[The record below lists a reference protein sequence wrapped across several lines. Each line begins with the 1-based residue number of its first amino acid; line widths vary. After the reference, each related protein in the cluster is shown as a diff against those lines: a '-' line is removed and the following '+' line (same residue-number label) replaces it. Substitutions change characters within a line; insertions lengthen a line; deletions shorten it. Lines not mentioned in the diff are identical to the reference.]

1 MNKKAAHARR
11 AEKLLRVG
19 LYDLDNVLGK
29 GNFAIV
35 RLGVH
40 KLTKTKVAV
49 KIVDKGDLDAENL
62 KKISREIEIM
72 RKLSHRHII
81 QLYQVMETESMIY
94 IVTEYAAN
102 GEIFDHLVRNGR
114 MSEGRACR
122 VFTQILSAVKYCH
135 TQGVVHRDLK
145 AENLLLDSDNNI
157 KLADFGFSNFFSR
170 DRLLSTWCG
179 SPPYAAPELFEGKQ
193 YVGPKADIWSL
204 GVVLYVL
211 VSGSLPFDGATL
223 QELRSRVVGCQY
235 RVPFFLSEQCE
246 HLLKGLLVIDPE
258 RRLSLEQIASHQWTL
273 KWSRAGDPQ
282 TAQMLD
288 VIARP
293 PSAGGGADADGA
305 ALPSPPP
312 PPPVGPIKE
321 NIVDYIVRAVNVA
334 SETVIECV
342 RQNKCDDISAMYHML
357 DDSLAEAER
366 AAAKETKAAA
376 AVSAAANIVV
386 PSVVLSTSPSLPS
399 PSVPPPPPLSPTSMT
414 PFFQH
419 GAALPPSS
427 SGSSSPRGP
436 TEIFNEGNLDASQLY
451 SDLLQYQRQQL
462 ENDKLLM
469 IRRHTLGPGQSPM
482 NPWDVTPLPLNFQHM
497 PDYNILPQIN
507 LTQNFDLVGNLPPE
521 KFSVKDQHLLKPPPT
536 LEITSIHGRRN
547 SDGGGYFG
555 FTKSAEAP
563 ASVMVASFGGSS
575 SGSGGEGSEEGAEQ
589 QQQQQQRQQG
599 SSSLSNSG
607 GCAHLQDRKR
617 RSGIMARPPEINPEL
632 VKEVEIRMSQSPV
645 PPMSPSAV
653 SSLMAPSP
661 PIFAATPTSPSKPG
675 GVVSSGGGG
684 GSIRERR
691 RNCLS
696 TVMENKAAAA
706 TKDLVGGGLSG
717 GGGGSTL
724 SAATTHTPHPPYS
737 PHRRQSEGSPSFFHA
752 NSRPLSQQ
760 NWNNEVAPMID
771 VKTLQEECR
780 RLHVETSAAA
790 VVAGT
795 SASSTASNSLESSAA
810 SSSNF
815 LLRPPSPTAKNGFNH
830 RRLSD
835 SVVAH
840 GGGDDAA
847 MSRLRPS
854 PSSQSAASE
863 PIQQLY
869 NDMYN
874 TEPLSGHGMS
884 AVAVSAIGDNC
895 RAAAGAASAASATAQ
910 QSSRRFSCP
919 TSPVHYH
926 QPLVNSRAPLHLQQQ
941 QQQQHLHQQQHPSSS
956 VIQNLQSLCLQQ
968 KVEAAAKERS
978 PTTAGNG
985 TAAGSRFKGSIT
997 QGVPSWTATT
1007 PTRGAARG
1015 ASLQEHSV
1023 SDPPSGT
1030 PPPTPTSGHHLGSS
1044 GSLAPAA
1051 MNHSKSFD
1059 DSYNKRQQQHLLS
1072 PRLSMS
1078 ADEYAMRR
1086 RQHEEMAAALAA
1098 AYGKGENNPQ
1108 ISVTGVSGDE
1118 IKLVLN
1124 DHPMDES
1131 S

>member
-1 MNKKAAHARR
+1 MNKKAARR

-49 KIVDKGDLDAENL
+49 KIVDKADLDADNL

-72 RKLSHRHII
+72 RKLSHSHII

-114 MSEGRACR
+114 MSEGEACR

-135 TQGVVHRDLK
+135 THGVVHRDLK
-145 AENLLLDSDNNI
+145 AENLLLDGDNNI
-157 KLADFGFSNFFSR
+157 KLADFGFSNFYSPN
-170 DRLLSTWCG
+170 DLLSTWCG

-246 HLLKGLLVIDPE
+246 QLLKGLLVIDPE
-258 RRLSLEQIASHQWTL
+258 RRLSLEQIASHQWSL
-273 KWSRAGDPQ
+273 KWRGDSDSR
-282 TAQMLD
+282 TADLLD

-293 PSAGGGADADGA
+293 ARPPVVGGADSA
-305 ALPSPPP
+305 PS
-312 PPPVGPIKE
+312 VVEPINE
-321 NIVDYIVRAVNVA
+321 SVVDYIVRAVNVA
-334 SETVIECV
+334 SETVIDCV

-357 DDSLAEAER
+357 DLSLAEAER
-366 AAAKETKAAA
+366 EAARLAAKAATAAA
-376 AVSAAANIVV
+376 AAAAAIAAPAATNIVI
-386 PSVVLSTSPSLPS
+386 PSVVLSTSPSLPTM
-399 PSVPPPPPLSPTSMT
+399 PPPPPPPLSPTSMS

-419 GAALPPSS
+419 GAALPSS

-436 TEIFNEGNLDASQLY
+436 TEIFNEDSLDASQLY
-451 SDLLQYQRQQL
+451 NDLQQYQQQL
-462 ENDKLLM
+462 ENEKLLM

-497 PDYNILPQIN
+497 PEYNILPQIN

-536 LEITSIHGRRN
+536 LEVTSIHGRRN

-563 ASVMVASFGGSS
+563 ASVMAASLCGSS
-575 SGSGGEGSEEGAEQ
+575 SGSGGSGGEGSEERVDQ
-589 QQQQQQRQQG
+589 Q
-599 SSSLSNSG
+599 SSLSNSG
-607 GCAHLQDRKR
+607 GSVQLQDRKR
-617 RSGIMARPPEINPEL
+617 RSGIMARPPDINPEL

-645 PPMSPSAV
+645 PPMSPTLPQQTP
-653 SSLMAPSP
+653 SLMAPSP
-661 PIFAATPTSPSKPG
+661 PTFATTPTSPSKPG
-675 GVVSSGGGG
+675 AGGAIPGGG

-696 TVMENKAAAA
+696 TVMENKAAMAA
-706 TKDLVGGGLSG
+706 IKD
-717 GGGGSTL
+717 
-724 SAATTHTPHPPYS
+724 SAAVGNGSPMSSAAATHTPHPPYS
-737 PHRRQSEGSPSFFHA
+737 PHRRQSEGSQSFFHA
-752 NSRPLSQQ
+752 NRPLSQQ
-760 NWNNEVAPMID
+760 SWNNEVAPMID

-780 RLHVETSAAA
+780 RLHTETSA
-790 VVAGT
+790 
-795 SASSTASNSLESSAA
+795 ASSTASNSLESSTT
-810 SSSNF
+810 NF
-815 LLRPPSPTAKNGFNH
+815 LLRPPSPTSKNGLSH

-840 GGGDDAA
+840 GGGGDDSE
-847 MSRLRPS
+847 SRMK
-854 PSSQSAASE
+854 PSSSSHSAVSE

-874 TEPLSGHGMS
+874 TGPASGQGS
-884 AVAVSAIGDNC
+884 LTASVIGSVSG
-895 RAAAGAASAASATAQ
+895 ASATAQ
-910 QSSRRFSCP
+910 PSSRRFSCP

-926 QPLVNSRAPLHLQQQ
+926 HQHLIAAGGGGGVNSRAPLQVQQHQPPPPPQQQ
-941 QQQQHLHQQQHPSSS
+941 QLHPPSSS

-968 KVEAAAKERS
+968 KVEAASRESS
-978 PTTAGNG
+978 PAPTVGNG
-985 TAAGSRFKGSIT
+985 TAASSRFKGSIT

-1007 PTRGAARG
+1007 PTRGVTRHPALKQP
-1015 ASLQEHSV
+1015 ASLSAAAAGQPSV
-1023 SDPPSGT
+1023 SSSPSCT
-1030 PPPTPTSGHHLGSS
+1030 QPLTSSSGCHLGSS
-1044 GSLAPAA
+1044 GSLTSTA

-1059 DSYNKRQQQHLLS
+1059 DSYKRQIYQQHPLA
-1072 PRLSMS
+1072 PRLSLG
-1078 ADEYAMRR
+1078 ADEYAVQRR
-1086 RQHEEMAAALAA
+1086 REHEQMAAALAA
-1098 AYGKGENNPQ
+1098 YGTGDNNPQ
-1108 ISVTGVSGDE
+1108 ISVTSVGGDE

-1124 DHPMDES
+1124 DQAMDES
-1131 S
+1131 I

>member
-1 MNKKAAHARR
+1 MNKKATRR

-19 LYDLDNVLGK
+19 LYDLDHVLGK

-49 KIVDKGDLDAENL
+49 KIVDKGDLDADNL

-94 IVTEYAAN
+94 IVTEFAAN

-114 MSEGRACR
+114 MSEGEACR

-135 TQGVVHRDLK
+135 THGVVHRDLK
-145 AENLLLDSDNNI
+145 AENLLLDADNNI
-157 KLADFGFSNFFSR
+157 KLADFGFSNFYSPN
-170 DRLLSTWCG
+170 DLLSTWCG

-246 HLLKGLLVIDPE
+246 QLLKGLLVIDPE
-258 RRLSLEQIASHQWTL
+258 RRLSLEQIASHPWSL
-273 KWSRAGDPQ
+273 KWRDGDPR
-282 TAQMLD
+282 TADLLD

-293 PSAGGGADADGA
+293 GRPTLVGADSA
-305 ALPSPPP
+305 PS
-312 PPPVGPIKE
+312 VVKPINE
-321 NIVDYIVRAVNVA
+321 SVVDYIVRAVNVA
-334 SETVIECV
+334 SETVLDCV

-357 DDSLAEAER
+357 ELSLAEAESE
-366 AAAKETKAAA
+366 AARLAARVATAAA
-376 AVSAAANIVV
+376 AAAASAATAPAATNIVV
-386 PSVVLSTSPSLPS
+386 PSVVLSTSPSLPKM
-399 PSVPPPPPLSPTSMT
+399 PPPPPPPLSPTSMS

-419 GAALPPSS
+419 GAALPST
-427 SGSSSPRGP
+427 SGTSSPRGP
-436 TEIFNEGNLDASQLY
+436 TEIFNEDSLDASQLY
-451 SDLLQYQRQQL
+451 NDLQQYQRQL
-462 ENDKLLM
+462 ENEKLLS

-482 NPWDVTPLPLNFQHM
+482 NPWDITPLPLNFQHM

-536 LEITSIHGRRN
+536 LEVASIHGRRN

-563 ASVMVASFGGSS
+563 ASIMAASLCGSS
-575 SGSGGEGSEEGAEQ
+575 SGGEGSEEGADQ
-589 QQQQQQRQQG
+589 Q
-599 SSSLSNSG
+599 SSLSNSG
-607 GCAHLQDRKR
+607 GSAQLQDRKR

-645 PPMSPSAV
+645 PPMSPTLPLQTP
-653 SSLMAPSP
+653 SLMAPSP
-661 PIFAATPTSPSKPG
+661 PMFATTPTSPSKPG
-675 GVVSSGGGG
+675 GSGGALPATIPSGG

-696 TVMENKAAAA
+696 TVMENKAAIAA
-706 TKDLVGGGLSG
+706 IKESASVGN
-717 GGGGSTL
+717 GSPMSPSL
-724 SAATTHTPHPPYS
+724 AATHTPHPPYS
-737 PHRRQSEGSPSFFHA
+737 PHRRQSEGSQSFFHA
-752 NSRPLSQQ
+752 NRPLSQQ
-760 NWNNEVAPMID
+760 NWNSEVAPIID

-780 RLHVETSAAA
+780 RLHVETSAA
-790 VVAGT
+790 
-795 SASSTASNSLESSAA
+795 SSTASNSLEGSAA
-810 SSSNF
+810 NSSNF
-815 LLRPPSPTAKNGFNH
+815 LLRPPSPTSKNGLNH

-840 GGGDDAA
+840 GGGDDSE
-847 MSRLRPS
+847 SRLRPS
-854 PSSQSAASE
+854 SSSHSAASE

-874 TEPLSGHGMS
+874 TEPASGQGS
-884 AVAVSAIGDNC
+884 LAASVIGGG
-895 RAAAGAASAASATAQ
+895 AGASASAQ
-910 QSSRRFSCP
+910 PSSRRFSCP

-926 QPLVNSRAPLHLQQQ
+926 HQHLAAGGGVNSRVPLHV
-941 QQQQHLHQQQHPSSS
+941 QQHQPQQPLHPPSSS

-968 KVEAAAKERS
+968 KVEAASRESS
-978 PTTAGNG
+978 PTPAVGNG

-1007 PTRGAARG
+1007 PTRGVTRHPSLKQP
-1015 ASLQEHSV
+1015 ASLSAAAQ
-1023 SDPPSGT
+1023 PSASSPSCT
-1030 PPPTPTSGHHLGSS
+1030 RPLTSSSGCRLGSS
-1044 GSLAPAA
+1044 GSLTPTA

-1059 DSYNKRQQQHLLS
+1059 DSYKRQIYQQLPLA
-1072 PRLSMS
+1072 PRLSLG
-1078 ADEYAMRR
+1078 ADEYAAQRR
-1086 RQHEEMAAALAA
+1086 REQEQMAAALAA
-1098 AYGKGENNPQ
+1098 YGAGENNPQ
-1108 ISVTGVSGDE
+1108 ISVTSVGGDE

-1124 DHPMDES
+1124 DQAMDES

>member
-1 MNKKAAHARR
+1 MNKKAARR

-19 LYDLDNVLGK
+19 LYELDNVLGK

-49 KIVDKGDLDAENL
+49 KIVDKADLDADNL

-94 IVTEYAAN
+94 IVTEFAAN

-114 MSEGRACR
+114 MSEGEACR

-135 TQGVVHRDLK
+135 THGVVHRDLK
-145 AENLLLDSDNNI
+145 AENLLLDRENNI
-157 KLADFGFSNFFSR
+157 KLADFGFANFYSPT
-170 DRLLSTWCG
+170 DLLSTWCG

-246 HLLKGLLVIDPE
+246 QLLKGLLVIDPE
-258 RRLSLEQIASHQWTL
+258 RRLSLEQIASHQWSL
-273 KWSRAGDPQ
+273 KWRDSDPRTADLLDAMAGPVRHPDPSS
-282 TAQMLD
+282 
-288 VIARP
+288 
-293 PSAGGGADADGA
+293 SAADRINEG
-305 ALPSPPP
+305 
-312 PPPVGPIKE
+312 V
-321 NIVDYIVRAVNVA
+321 VDYIVRAVNVA
-334 SETVIECV
+334 SETVIDCV
-342 RQNKCDDISAMYHML
+342 RQNKCDDLSAMYHML
-357 DDSLAEAER
+357 DLSLAEAER
-366 AAAKETKAAA
+366 EAARQAAKAAPASSAAA
-376 AVSAAANIVV
+376 ASPAVNNIVV
-386 PSVVLSTSPSLPS
+386 PSVVLSTSPSLPMM
-399 PSVPPPPPLSPTSMT
+399 PPPPAPPLSPTSMS

-419 GAALPPSS
+419 GAALPSS
-427 SGSSSPRGP
+427 SGSNSPRGP
-436 TEIFNEGNLDASQLY
+436 TEIFNEESLDASHLY
-451 SDLLQYQRQQL
+451 SDLQQYQRQL
-462 ENDKLLM
+462 ETEKLLT

-497 PDYNILPQIN
+497 PEYNILPQIN

-536 LEITSIHGRRN
+536 LEVTSIHGRRN

-555 FTKSAEAP
+555 FTKSTEAP
-563 ASVMVASFGGSS
+563 ASVMAGSRCGSS
-575 SGSGGEGSEEGAEQ
+575 SGSGGEGSEEGVDQ
-589 QQQQQQRQQG
+589 Q
-599 SSSLSNSG
+599 SSLSNSG
-607 GCAHLQDRKR
+607 GSAHLQDRKR

-632 VKEVEIRMSQSPV
+632 VKEVEIRMTQSPV
-645 PPMSPSAV
+645 PPMSPTLPQQTT
-653 SSLMAPSP
+653 SLIAPSP
-661 PIFAATPTSPSKPG
+661 PIFATTPTSPCKPG
-675 GVVSSGGGG
+675 AGGGGAVPSGGGGG

-696 TVMENKAAAA
+696 TVMENKASTVSIKDSAVAA
-706 TKDLVGGGLSG
+706 GN
-717 GGGGSTL
+717 GSPM
-724 SAATTHTPHPPYS
+724 SSVAATHTPHPPYS
-737 PHRRQSEGSPSFFHA
+737 PHRRQSEGSQSFFHA
-752 NSRPLSQQ
+752 NRPLSQQ
-760 NWNNEVAPMID
+760 SWNNEVSPMID

-780 RLHVETSAAA
+780 RLHIETSA
-790 VVAGT
+790 G
-795 SASSTASNSLESSAA
+795 SSTASNSLESSTTN
-810 SSSNF
+810 SSNF
-815 LLRPPSPTAKNGFNH
+815 LLRPPSPTSNDGLSH

-835 SVVAH
+835 SVVAQS
-840 GGGDDAA
+840 GGDDSE
-847 MSRLRPS
+847 SRMKT
-854 PSSQSAASE
+854 SSSSHSAASE

-874 TEPLSGHGMS
+874 TGPASGQGS
-884 AVAVSAIGDNC
+884 LAVTGIG
-895 RAAAGAASAASATAQ
+895 GGSVASATAQ
-910 QSSRRFSCP
+910 PSSRRFSCP

-926 QPLVNSRAPLHLQQQ
+926 HQHLVAVSGSGVNSRVPLHVQQQ
-941 QQQQHLHQQQHPSSS
+941 LHPPSSS

-968 KVEAAAKERS
+968 KVEAASRESS
-978 PTTAGNG
+978 PTPAVGNG

-1007 PTRGAARG
+1007 PTRGITRHPALKQP
-1015 ASLQEHSV
+1015 ASLSAAAQSSV
-1023 SDPPSGT
+1023 SSSPSCT
-1030 PPPTPTSGHHLGSS
+1030 QPLTSSSGCHLGSS
-1044 GSLAPAA
+1044 GSLTSTA

-1059 DSYNKRQQQHLLS
+1059 DSYKSHIYQQQLLA
-1072 PRLSMS
+1072 PRLSLG
-1078 ADEYAMRR
+1078 ADEYALQRR
-1086 RQHEEMAAALAA
+1086 RELDQMAAALAA
-1098 AYGKGENNPQ
+1098 YGTGENNPQ
-1108 ISVTGVSGDE
+1108 ISVTSVGGDE

-1124 DHPMDES
+1124 DHAMDES